1 MHVKNEMK
9 GLIKYNCIMTVTIG
23 KKLKLKI
30 KIKGKCC
37 NSKRNNNSDVSLTVP
52 TEVKCH
58 NIKRN
63 NNNNNNNNNNVD
75 DYLTSVVPAE
85 VKHCKQLLK
94 KLKWKLRFCVSKS
107 RPFMLITRIVV
118 VHFFRSNVF
127 KCKTVMLL
135 SLFLHLSIGP
145 WTTPPSFC
153 F

>member
-58 NIKRN
+58 NIKR
-63 NNNNNNNNNNVD
+63 NNNNNNNNNVD